1 MMLPRQG
8 AGVLSRG
15 VGLRGFES
23 HPPHQE
29 RYPLQAKVLEH
40 AFWLKKE
47 GYRESTIVSR
57 VKLLAGLAKKSDL
70 LDPESVKEAIARLE
84 VTEARKENIVCVYGS
99 FCRQNSLPFNPPRY
113 HRVERLPFIPSESE
127 VDQLIA
133 GLGGKTTTFLQ
144 TIKETAGR
152 PGEVWRLRWL
162 DLDLEGRTITIAP
175 EKNSNPRQFKVS
187 IKLISMLSRLPKK
200 NDYIFG
206 GGDLE
211 NFSRWFFMKRLELA
225 RKLENPRM
233 AKIGFKTLRHWKA
246 STLYHQTR
254 DILLVM
260 RTLDH
265 KDIRNTLV
273 YTQLIDTRNDEY
285 VCKTAKSLGEASELI
300 ESGYEF
306 ITEMEGIKLFWKRK

>member
-1 MMLPRQG
+1 M
-8 AGVLSRG
+8 LSRG

-29 RYPLQAKVLEH
+29 RYPLQSKVLEH

-84 VTEARKENIVCVYGS
+84 VTEARKENIVCVYGG
-99 FCRQNSLPFNPPRY
+99 FCRQNSPPFNPPKY

-133 GLGGKTTTFLQ
+133 GPGGKTTTFLQ

-152 PGEVWRLRWL
+152 PGEIWRLRWL
-162 DLDLEGRTITIAP
+162 DLDLEGQTITIAP
-175 EKNSNPRQFKVS
+175 EKNSNPRQFRIS
-187 IKLISMLSRLPKK
+187 TKLVSMLNRLPKK
-200 NDYIFG
+200 NTFIFG
-206 GGDLE
+206 SGGLD

-260 RTLDH
+260 RTLGH

-273 YTQLIDTRNDEY
+273 YTHLMDTRDDEY
-285 VCKTAKSLGEASELI
+285 VCKTAKSLAEAGSLI
-300 ESGYEF
+300 EAGFEYM
-306 ITEMEGIKLFWKRK
+306 TELDGVKLFRKRK